1 MSAGRLQS
9 YVDDL
14 MDTSD
19 GLLQCSFQQSGSSVM
34 RVRSTAEV
42 EAEAARPPSSKQTST
57 SLLSLVPAAT
67 TTKTTTDDW
76 QQMLLQLTLQVT
88 ETEADAQGRSGRLL
102 RRYDSLL
109 ATVQMYEERVRQQS
123 HDMSLNDRV
132 SQHLEREEKEWEAQM
147 QLRDQRTAELEIELK
162 TLREENEAADA
173 ARAEQP
179 DETEEEDQDQEE
191 EEEEDDQENQ
201 ELREALALREEE
213 KRDMEAALQAL
224 RRKQKRNNLPKNL
237 MQELRSTPQ
246 SKARRKLLQ
255 EIEELQR
262 EKEELQ
268 RDIVASEQER
278 EKRDAHGSELPK
290 LKETIET
297 EKQRR
302 TDLQSQAER
311 AKHALER
318 LKAKMKHMVDVQIAT
333 GGPNVSQEAVILH
346 LLYSNAGEM
355 DATELKQEAVA
366 MLASFNVQST
376 AVSVARALYALVAKE
391 VVQYDRSYGGGLV
404 TLLLV

>member
-19 GLLQCSFQQSGSSVM
+19 GLLQCSFLQSDSSVM

-42 EAEAARPPSSKQTST
+42 EAEAARTPSSKQTST

-67 TTKTTTDDW
+67 TTKTKTDDW
-76 QQMLLQLTLQVT
+76 QQMLLQLTLQVADS
-88 ETEADAQGRSGRLL
+88 EADAQGRSGRLL

-173 ARAEQP
+173 AQAEQ
-179 DETEEEDQDQEE
+179 TEEEDNQDQEE
-191 EEEEDDQENQ
+191 EEGEDDQENQ

-255 EIEELQR
+255 EIEELQH

-268 RDIVASEQER
+268 RDIVAAEQER
-278 EKRDAHGSELPK
+278 EQRDAHGSELPK

-302 TDLQSQAER
+302 TDLQSQAEC

-355 DATELKQEAVA
+355 DAAELKQEAVT
-366 MLASFNVQST
+366 MLASFNVKST